1 MCATILDAS
10 HRREPPVLPLTFL
23 EVEHL
28 GIQSRFTR
36 GIAAGEPRV
45 EEVAVVGSSPASSFP
60 HGGGPGA
67 VDRGAA
73 APAAGEVIF
82 PGLSPEEH
90 ALVTVLLKKGLLSIE
105 QVRVAQLY
113 GQEHKRDVRQ
123 TILELNLISPDV
135 LNQLAFER
143 LSALADNGESRPAP
157 PGLLGAAPLSPDR
170 TQHHRDVRKELQ
182 EKSVSV
188 PLSEL
193 VNLILERACDCQ
205 ATDIHFDPQENG
217 LRIRYRID
225 GQLQDILFVEPAMA
239 TPVISRLK
247 VVSSLNIVERRHAQ
261 DGRITIQH
269 HNRPRDLRLATF
281 PTIFG
286 EKIVIR
292 IHEVLTDVEGFTLLG
307 MTKEQADTL
316 DRLIAQPYGAILVAG
331 PVGAGK
337 TSTLY
342 NCLEHMNSP
351 LKNVMTIEDP
361 IEHRMPGVN
370 QTQINSPGEMTFSD
384 GLRAMLRQDP
394 DIVMIGEIRD
404 DETAHIGIRAAL
416 TGVMVLSTIH
426 GSDAPGTISNL
437 YNFGIPGY
445 QLSSSLLAIVSQ
457 RLIRKICPYCRVTY
471 AADEQVLAALE
482 LDPEQHRELRLHRGL
497 GCPACFSTG
506 YLGRTGIFEIMAV
519 GEELRDLIFQQIPRD
534 VLRRVAVDLG
544 MRTLKHSAVD
554 KILEG
559 TTTVEEAYR
568 VVSF

>member
-1 MCATILDAS
+1 M
-10 HRREPPVLPLTFL
+10 
-23 EVEHL
+23 EV
-28 GIQSRFTR
+28 S
-36 GIAAGEPRV
+36 
-45 EEVAVVGSSPASSFP
+45 VVGPSQASSFP
-60 HGGGPGA
+60 KDG
-67 VDRGAA
+67 
-73 APAAGEVIF
+73 APAAGDRGSAGEVVF
-82 PGLSPEEH
+82 PGLSPADQ

-105 QVRVAQLY
+105 QIRVAQLY

-123 TILELNLISPDV
+123 TILELNLISPDL

-143 LSALADNGESRPAP
+143 LSTLAGDNGESRPAP
-157 PGLLGAAPLSPDR
+157 AVPLSPDR

-182 EKSVSV
+182 EKAFTV

-205 ATDIHFDPQENG
+205 ATDIHFDSQENG
-217 LRIRYRID
+217 LRIRFRID

-239 TPVISRLK
+239 TPVFSRLK
-247 VVSSLNIVERRHAQ
+247 VISSLNIVERRQPQ

-281 PTIFG
+281 PTIYG

-292 IHEVLTDVEGFTLLG
+292 IHEVLTDVEGFTHLG
-307 MTKEQADTL
+307 MTKAQAETL
-316 DRLIAQPYGAILVAG
+316 TKLIAQPYGAILVAG

-342 NCLEHMNSP
+342 NCLEQMNSP
-351 LKNVMTIEDP
+351 LKNVMTVEDP
-361 IEHRMPGVN
+361 IEHRIPGVN
-370 QTQINSPGEMTFSD
+370 QTQINNPGEMSFSD
-384 GLRAMLRQDP
+384 GLRALLRQDP

-404 DETAHIGIRAAL
+404 DETAQIGIRAAL

-437 YNFGIPGY
+437 HNFGIPGY
-445 QLSSSLLAIVSQ
+445 QLSNSLLAIVSQ
-457 RLIRKICPYCRVTY
+457 RLIRRICPYCRVTY
-471 AADEQVLAALE
+471 TADEQALAALE
-482 LDPEQHRELRLHRGL
+482 LDRDEHRELRLHRGL
-497 GCPACFSTG
+497 GCPACFQTG
-506 YLGRTGIFEIMAV
+506 YLGRTGIFEIMAI
-519 GEELRDLIFQQIPRD
+519 GDELRDLIFQQIPRD

>member
-1 MCATILDAS
+1 LDAS
-10 HRREPPVLPLTFL
+10 IPSSASPRGSAAPVPA
-23 EVEHL
+23 
-28 GIQSRFTR
+28 
-36 GIAAGEPRV
+36 AAGAPGGETALP
-45 EEVAVVGSSPASSFP
+45 AFSPA
-60 HGGGPGA
+60 
-67 VDRGAA
+67 
-73 APAAGEVIF
+73 
-82 PGLSPEEH
+82 EE
-90 ALVTVLLKKGLLSIE
+90 ALVTVLLKRGLLTTE
-105 QVRVAQLY
+105 QVRTAQVY
-113 GQEHKRDVRQ
+113 SQEHNRDLRQ
-123 TILELNLISPDV
+123 AILELNLITPDL

-143 LSALADNGESRPAP
+143 LTALAGDNGQ
-157 PGLLGAAPLSPDR
+157 PGVVAAAPMPILAGTLSPNR

-182 EKSVSV
+182 EKALTAT
-188 PLSEL
+188 LSEL
-193 VNLILERACDCQ
+193 VSEILNRACDCQ

-217 LRIRYRID
+217 LRVRYRID

-247 VVSSLNIVERRHAQ
+247 ILSNLNIVERRHSQ

-281 PTIFG
+281 PTSFG

-292 IHEVLTDVEGFTLLG
+292 IHEVLTDVQGFTHLG
-307 MTKEQADTL
+307 MSAEQAEIL
-316 DRLIAQPYGAILVAG
+316 DRLIAQPYGAVLVAG

-342 NCLEHMNSP
+342 NCLERINSP
-351 LKNVMTIEDP
+351 LQNLMTIEDP
-361 IEHRMPGVN
+361 IEHRIPGVN
-370 QTQINSPGEMTFSD
+370 QTQITPGEMGFSE

-394 DIVMIGEIRD
+394 DIIMIGEIRD
-404 DETAHIGIRAAL
+404 DETARIGIRAAL
-416 TGVMVLSTIH
+416 TGVLVFSTLH
-426 GSDAPGTISNL
+426 GSDAPSTISNL

-457 RLIRKICPYCRVTY
+457 RLVRRICPYCRVTY
-471 AADEQVLAALE
+471 AADEKALMALE
-482 LDPEQHRELRLHRGL
+482 LELSEHRDLHLHRGL
-497 GCPACFSTG
+497 GCPACFQTG
-506 YLGRTGIFEIMAV
+506 YLGRTGIFEIMVV